1 MTNFEFYSLF
11 LKFEVEWIDNLN
23 IAAMKQIMYCISTL
37 NFYTDLKFNVTSK
50 NCWYNINRIFEKIAS
65 NNLSLI

>member
-23 IAAMKQIMYCISTL
+23 IAAMKQMCISTL

-65 NNLSLI
+65 NYLSLI